1 MIDNGGREFA
11 MTATVLSGTEI
22 AGEIGREV
30 KESVEVLAREHKVVP
45 GLAVIIVGENP
56 ASQVYVNRKHKACLE
71 FGIRSQIIRLPA
83 STPESELLAQIRLLN
98 EQPEING
105 ILVQLPLPGHINAER
120 VLESIR
126 PDKDVDGFHPLNAG
140 YLSIGR
146 EVLVPCTPYGIV
158 KMLEI
163 SGIPVEGRRAVII
176 GRSNIVGK
184 PLAALLLAR
193 NATVTV
199 CHSRTRDLPSITR
212 EADILVAAVGRPRY
226 VTREMVKPG
235 AAVIDVGI
243 NRVGDRLV
251 GDVDF
256 DAVKEVAAYITPVP
270 GGVGPLTIVMLLF
283 NTLKAARLQLGIC

>member
-1 MIDNGGREFA
+1 